1 MLWKLSLTGIKG
13 RFKDYLVL
21 FSGLIMSSAIFY
33 MFEALATNKS
43 FVSGNSPIKAAG
55 IVFQIGSVLL
65 GIITLVYIIYA
76 NNFLMSMRRRDYG
89 MFMML
94 GAKGRKI
101 AQLIATE
108 TLVIGSAAAVLGTVL
123 GIGLTKIVS
132 QILMNKLDVNVAHFS
147 PFYLPAV
154 IVTLVFFIVLFV
166 IAAVINQ
173 YQLLKTPVL
182 QLLHDDQQPNRVKKN
197 GLMYAIQV
205 VLGVVLIGIGYYMM
219 AKVAQFQ
226 VFGIIIAMFTIVFG
240 TYFLF
245 NAFFIWLIGLLKK
258 SERIRNR
265 GLNNFTLAQLNFRIK
280 DYTKML
286 ALVAMLFALALG
298 AITVGMGYQKEIPKM
313 ADATSP
319 YDVVLNQPNAK
330 SKQIVEDLKEVTNHA
345 SYQVKET
352 KDAVYYRQTQFAA
365 HPLYQLDFKKAKAS
379 GAKKVKATPMS
390 LDTLQKQIGDNYTM
404 HVIQVPS
411 QMSKT
416 AKLVSDATFNQVNG
430 TTTTVET
437 YRVANFADNLPVIKK
452 LHQQQ
457 VLANPDLAK
466 SLDFDNSKY
475 AGYTLFNGFYS
486 GLEFMGFFL
495 GIAFLAML
503 ASCLMFKILSG
514 AASDVKR
521 YTMLDKIGTRRG
533 LLKQSIAKEIGV
545 LFLLPGIVGA
555 THVLF
560 GLQMFKELMLDP
572 YDQLWVPFG
581 IFLVLYVIYYMVTT
595 WLYQGIVLKQTTKQ

>member
-298 AITVGMGYQKEIPKM
+298 AITVGMGYQNEIPKM
-313 ADATSP
+313 ADSMSP

-330 SKQIVEDLKEVTNHA
+330 AKQLVEDLKEVTSHA

-365 HPLYQLDFKKAKAS
+365 HPLYHLDFNQAK
-379 GAKKVKATPMS
+379 GDGPKQVKSIQMPVA
-390 LDTLQKQIGDNYTM
+390 TLQKQIGDGYVIR
-404 HVIQVPS
+404 VIQVPS

-416 AKLVSDATFNQVNG
+416 AKLVSDATFNQVSG
-430 TTTTVET
+430 TTSTVET
-437 YRVANFADNLPVIKK
+437 YRVANFAANLPVIKK

-457 VLANPDLAK
+457 VLANPVLGK

-521 YTMLDKIGTRRG
+521 YTMLDKIGTRRS

-545 LFLLPGIVGA
+545 LFLLPGIVGVI
-555 THVLF
+555 HVLF
-560 GLQMFKELMLDP
+560 GLQMFKALMLDP
-572 YDQLWVPFG
+572 YNQLWIPFG
-581 IFLVLYVIYYMVTT
+581 IFLVLYAIYYIVTT